1 MSVGAI
7 DLHCH
12 STASDGRLSPEQV
25 AALAL
30 TKGLKAV
37 ALTDHD
43 TVAGV
48 AAFSKACAASGIEA
62 IPGVEVSAEY
72 PKGTMHIV
80 GLFVDT
86 ANAAF
91 LTFLKQLADGRK
103 VRNPQIVAKLNELG
117 MQIAMAEVEEE
128 AGMKDDGPGGGAIDK
143 SIGRPHIAG
152 VLIKKGY
159 VKDKQDAFDKYLA
172 KGKPCY
178 FSRFVASPT
187 ESIRQIH
194 SAGGLA
200 ILAHPPYLMKE
211 WNEAELDAAV
221 AGLKAEGL
229 DGIEVHYSTHSPRQT
244 QVIAGL
250 AAKYGLAI
258 SGGSDFHGESQG
270 GRSGQTVELGTGIGG
285 NLSISYSVLEDLKK
299 RLSRRAS

>member
-1 MSVGAI
+1 MSAGTI

-25 AALAL
+25 AALAH

-72 PKGTMHIV
+72 AKGTMHIV

-86 ANAAF
+86 ANPGF
-91 LTFLKQLADGRK
+91 LAFLKQLADGRK

-117 MQIAMAEVEEE
+117 MQLTMAEVEEE
-128 AGMKDDGPGGGAIDK
+128 AGIKDDGPGGGAIDK

-194 SAGGLA
+194 AAGGLA

-211 WNEAELDAAV
+211 WNEAELDGVV

-229 DGIEVHYSTHSPRQT
+229 DGIEVHYSTHSPSQT
-244 QVIAGL
+244 QFIAGL
-250 AAKYGLAI
+250 AAKHGLAV
-258 SGGSDFHGESQG
+258 SGGSDFHGETQG
-270 GRSGQTVELGTGIGG
+270 GRSGQTVELGAGIGG
-285 NLSISYSVLEDLKK
+285 NLRIPYAVLEALKK
-299 RLSRRAS
+299 RRVQRGP